1 MEVYRDLLFSLGGGI
16 NCKDQMEL
24 QDDCATIAIGLG
36 GTGIKC
42 LKNLKRQVYDRVQ
55 PDNPDGSIPTYNKI
69 KFLAVD
75 WDRGSVAKDWKINQ
89 LDLEKEFF
97 DLRIQ
102 KSITFGRFLSEV
114 VLKNP
119 SMYEWLKTSNPSTGE
134 RGISYLPSQL
144 HSPESIRQLGRVL
157 IIEKSKKFVEKIQ
170 RLILSVIEE
179 TKSSNSSVNIHVI
192 TGMGGATGSGVFLD
206 TCYLIREA
214 IRRVVPE
221 RKVTIFGYFFLPD
234 VNLSIPEI
242 QKEKIISNSIKMNCF
257 AAMKELDY
265 CMNFEDNGESWDQQ
279 YQGFHIGP
287 SSKPPVDIPYLI
299 SGVHGMD
306 NGFDHAMNI
315 VSEFVL
321 RSIIKNPIFNEED
334 IMGLKKLEM
343 QHKVTSGVNRCY
355 CGLEAGSI
363 IIPVKKFI
371 TYVSSKLFKEISRIG
386 GDIPSDD
393 EIDGF
398 AKNIGLKYEQLK
410 KELLAGTSYQI
421 PDFQFDYKLFLSM
434 LPVRVTKTLPDAILR
449 PIENF
454 QEKMVGT
461 LTKNMERLTTS
472 WNWEMIYWQKES
484 TSKVCLAYEEL
495 AMMVTDASK
504 GPQYAA
510 VVLNGSS
517 RKNLVTHLKGELSQI
532 NEERENWQKNID
544 LRFNEMAMAQEHF
557 LHPGMLEKLSR
568 KKLFEEFMA
577 RVRNYYTDLGH
588 IIMLDKM
595 EEMINI
601 MIPQFETLA
610 KDCFDVYA
618 QVTSDLINTFKLNY
632 NILNDD
638 RIKIDDSFNIP
649 LVRLKDLQENL
660 DSIVNAK
667 NLETEIEKFHSNLFI
682 QSNIWKNTD
691 EKVISKEISN
701 YLEKRFKLS
710 IYEILLNYLNIYQ
723 NEISKKLEKYIQ
735 HLEKNSET
743 DIKLG
748 YCNIGAVSS
757 ILPLKIINR
766 LKNQLKKE
774 AKVID
779 GGNSYRIS
787 FISCPVRKAM
797 ADYEGIMDWRATYKK
812 NYTIGR
818 HIYERTKKDLRDWR
832 SLFDLVPYSRDD
844 QPTEW
849 LKDQS
854 RLYNQAVNLRIIKQ
868 NPENIYE
875 YQIVTTPNYKE
886 LLEKIEETMK
896 EQKLEK
902 LISLKK
908 EARLAIEKKQPQ
920 DLLTIG
926 GDVLEGYECT
936 VVKDYVMASNEKMK
950 LIVEE
955 LDKREKL
962 ENAMSEI
969 QQEIDRIKKEEIDKA
984 IKLKKY
990 EEDKQIY
997 FHALMAGVIRFNGK
1011 VRIVYT
1017 KKDDEGK
1024 SYEIEMTN
1032 VKMHNF
1038 GGMVPIYHGF
1048 LTFSEFDKKDKEE
1061 IVKLTN
1067 LKKSKPK
1074 YVLDT
1079 IDQLWTIFT
1088 PEFVGTMQQLC
1099 RVFQPQEENKIKE
1112 FLRQFLKGLKEESK
1126 KLNR

>member
-1 MEVYRDLLFSLGGGI
+1 MLCERGMSMGVYRDLLFSAGGGI
-16 NCKDQMEL
+16 NCKDQMEV

-55 PDNPDGSIPTYNKI
+55 PDNPDGTIPTYNKI

-75 WDRGSVAKDWKINQ
+75 WDRGSMAEDGKINQ

-97 DLRIQ
+97 DLRIR
-102 KSITFGRFLSEV
+102 KSITFGKFLSEE

-119 SMYEWLKTSNPSTGE
+119 SMYEWLKIRNLCTGE
-134 RGISYLPSQL
+134 SGISYLPSQL
-144 HSPESIRQLGRVL
+144 HTPEFIRQLGRVL
-157 IIEKSKKFVEKIQ
+157 IIKESKKFVEKIQ

-179 TKSSNSSVNIHVI
+179 TKSSNSNVNIHVF
-192 TGMGGATGSGVFLD
+192 TGMGGATGSGIFLD
-206 TCYLIREA
+206 ICYLIREA

-221 RKVTIFGYFFLPD
+221 RKVTILGYFFLPD

-242 QKEKIISNSIKMNCF
+242 QKSKIISDFIQVNGF

-265 CMNFEDNGESWDQQ
+265 CMNFEDNGGSWDQQ

-299 SGVHGMD
+299 SGMQGMD

-321 RSIIKNPIFNEED
+321 QAIIKNPIFNEED

-343 QHKVTSGVNRCY
+343 QHKVTNGVNRCY
-355 CGLEAGSI
+355 WGLEASSI
-363 IIPVKKFI
+363 IIPVK
-371 TYVSSKLFKEISRIG
+371 
-386 GDIPSDD
+386 
-393 EIDGF
+393 
-398 AKNIGLKYEQLK
+398 
-410 KELLAGTSYQI
+410 
-421 PDFQFDYKLFLSM
+421 
-434 LPVRVTKTLPDAILR
+434 
-449 PIENF
+449 
-454 QEKMVGT
+454 
-461 LTKNMERLTTS
+461 
-472 WNWEMIYWQKES
+472 
-484 TSKVCLAYEEL
+484 
-495 AMMVTDASK
+495 
-504 GPQYAA
+504 
-510 VVLNGSS
+510 
-517 RKNLVTHLKGELSQI
+517 
-532 NEERENWQKNID
+532 
-544 LRFNEMAMAQEHF
+544 
-557 LHPGMLEKLSR
+557 
-568 KKLFEEFMA
+568 
-577 RVRNYYTDLGH
+577 
-588 IIMLDKM
+588 
-595 EEMINI
+595 
-601 MIPQFETLA
+601 
-610 KDCFDVYA
+610 
-618 QVTSDLINTFKLNY
+618 
-632 NILNDD
+632 
-638 RIKIDDSFNIP
+638 
-649 LVRLKDLQENL
+649 
-660 DSIVNAK
+660 
-667 NLETEIEKFHSNLFI
+667 
-682 QSNIWKNTD
+682 
-691 EKVISKEISN
+691 
-701 YLEKRFKLS
+701 
-710 IYEILLNYLNIYQ
+710 
-723 NEISKKLEKYIQ
+723 
-735 HLEKNSET
+735 
-743 DIKLG
+743 
-748 YCNIGAVSS
+748 
-757 ILPLKIINR
+757 
-766 LKNQLKKE
+766 
-774 AKVID
+774 
-779 GGNSYRIS
+779 
-787 FISCPVRKAM
+787 KAM

-818 HIYERTKKDLRDWR
+818 HIYERTQKDLRDWR
-832 SLFDLVPYSRDD
+832 SLFDLVPYSRDN

-854 RLYNQAVNLRIIKQ
+854 RLYDKAVNLCIIKQ
-868 NPENIYE
+868 NPKNIYE

-886 LLEKIEETMK
+886 LLEKIDATMK
-896 EQKLEK
+896 EQNLEK

-908 EARLAIEKKQPQ
+908 EARLAIKKKQSQ

-962 ENAMSEI
+962 ENSMSEI

-997 FHALMAGVIRFNGK
+997 FNALMAGVIRFNGK
-1011 VRIVYT
+1011 VRIVYS

-1032 VKMHNF
+1032 YFKMHPF
-1038 GGMVPIYHGF
+1038 GGMVPVYQGF